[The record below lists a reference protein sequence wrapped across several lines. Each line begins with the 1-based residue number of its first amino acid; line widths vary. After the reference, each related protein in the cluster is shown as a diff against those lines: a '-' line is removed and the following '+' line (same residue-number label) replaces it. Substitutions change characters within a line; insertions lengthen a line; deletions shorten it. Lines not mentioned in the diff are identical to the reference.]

1 MILNKRIPVKYIY
14 QLISKYFITAAIIA
28 GIISYSDQFYTEWW
42 NITFPIFPEW
52 IPSMLGTIITLILA
66 FRINQSY
73 DRWWEGRKI
82 WGAIVNDS
90 RALIRELSY
99 LSFKNHP
106 DKKQQQVFR
115 DKMINDL
122 LAWLYALENKL
133 RGQNK
138 PVEYLTE
145 EMIEELK
152 KADNNIPNAL
162 LHKMMKQVQEEY
174 NAGLINE
181 YQQIQLTKTIN
192 YLGDSMGKCE
202 RIKGTVFPKLYS
214 NLIDFAIWVFVI
226 ILPLSYRDPNEYVEF
241 PVCLFFSFMFITLEK
256 IAIALQDPFENIPT
270 DIPMLTIIRNIEI
283 FGRKVMG
290 KEDAYEVL
298 DDRGFYAM

>member
-1 MILNKRIPVKYIY
+1 MLLNKRIPVSYIFKLVSGY
-14 QLISKYFITAAIIA
+14 MIAAIIIA
-28 GIISYSDQFYTEWW
+28 GIISYTDQFYEGWGLK
-42 NITFPIFPEW
+42 FPIVPDNV
-52 IPSMLGTIITLILA
+52 PSMLGTLIALVLA

-90 RALIRELSY
+90 RAMIRELSY
-99 LSFKNHP
+99 LTSKNF
-106 DKKQQQVFR
+106 DDEAKQKAFR
-115 DKMINDL
+115 DEMINDL
-122 LAWLYALENKL
+122 LGWLYALENKL
-133 RGQNK
+133 RGENK
-138 PVEYLTE
+138 PNEYVTG
-145 EMIEELK
+145 EMIAELK
-152 KADNNIPNAL
+152 KSDDNIPNAL
-162 LHKMMKQVQEEY
+162 LHKMQMQVQEVY

-192 YLGDSMGKCE
+192 VLGDSMGKCE

-241 PVCLFFSFMFITLEK
+241 PVCVFFSFVFISLEK
-256 IAIALQDPFENIPT
+256 IAIALQDPFENVPT

-290 KEDAYEVL
+290 KKDSYQPL
-298 DDRGFYAM
+298 KDKGYYSM